1 MAHYDRVIPP
11 GGEGKISLKI
21 NTRGYRGN
29 VSKRARIYTN
39 EPGNRYQAV
48 GIQVF
53 VKVPI
58 YVTSRHVYLRG
69 PADRKVTATVTI
81 KGDGTKDLKLEE
93 TEFTLS
99 EKVTYTIEEVESG
112 KLYRIHFTRLP
123 GEVGVYRGILKL
135 KTTYPE
141 KPELPIR
148 LTAQFYKVSEPPKK

>member
-1 MAHYDRVIPP
+1 
-11 GGEGKISLKI
+11 LKI

-29 VSKRARIYTN
+29 ILKKARIYTN

-48 GIQVF
+48 SIKVL

-58 YVTSRHVYLRG
+58 YVTSQHVDLRG
-69 PADRKVTATVTI
+69 PADRRITASVTV

-93 TEFTLS
+93 TEFTLN
-99 EKVTYTIEEVESG
+99 EKVTYTLEEVQAG
-112 KLYRIHFTRLP
+112 KLYKIHFTRLP

-141 KPELPIR
+141 NPELAIR
-148 LTAQFYKVSEPPKK
+148 ITAQFYKVSEPPKK

>member
-1 MAHYDRVIPP
+1 
-11 GGEGKISLKI
+11 LKI

-29 VSKRARIYTN
+29 ISKKARIYTN

-48 GIQVF
+48 SIKVL

-58 YVTSRHVYLRG
+58 YVTSQHVDLRG
-69 PADRKVTATVTI
+69 PADRRITASVTV

-93 TEFTLS
+93 TEFTLN
-99 EKVTYTIEEVESG
+99 EKVTYTLEEVQAG
-112 KLYRIHFTRLP
+112 KLYKIHFTRLP

-141 KPELPIR
+141 NPELAIR
-148 LTAQFYKVSEPPKK
+148 ITAQFYKVSEPQEK

>member
-1 MAHYDRVIPP
+1 VAQYDRVIPP

-48 GIQVF
+48 SIQVF

-69 PADRKVTATVTI
+69 PADRKVTATVTV

-99 EKVTYTIEEVESG
+99 EKITYTIEEVESG
-112 KLYRIHFTRLP
+112 KLYRIHFVRLP
-123 GEVGVYRGILKL
+123 GEVGMYRGILRL

-148 LTAQFYKVSEPPKK
+148 LTAQFYKVSEPQKK

>member
-1 MAHYDRVIPP
+1 VAHYDRVIPP

-29 VSKRARIYTN
+29 ISKSARIYTN
-39 EPGNRYQAV
+39 EPGNRYQSV
-48 GIQVF
+48 GIEVF
-53 VKVPI
+53 VKVSI
-58 YVTSRHVYLRG
+58 YVTSQHVYLRG
-69 PADRKVTATVTI
+69 PADQKVMAAVTV

-99 EKVTYTIEEVESG
+99 EKVTYTIEEVEPG

-123 GEVGVYRGILKL
+123 GGVGVYRGILKL

-141 KPELPIR
+141 KPELSIR
-148 LTAQFYKVSEPPKK
+148 ITAQFHKVNEPQKK

>member
-1 MAHYDRVIPP
+1 VAHYDRVIPP
-11 GGEGKISLKI
+11 GGEGRITLTV

-29 VSKRARIYTN
+29 ILKRARIYTN
-39 EPGNRYQAV
+39 EPGDRDQAV
-48 GIQVF
+48 SIKAF
-53 VKVPI
+53 VNVPI

-69 PADRKVTATVTI
+69 PADRKIVAAVTV

-93 TEFTLS
+93 TEFTLD
-99 EKVTYTIEEVESG
+99 EKVTYTIQEVEAG

-141 KPELPIR
+141 NPELAIR
-148 LTAQFYKVSEPPKK
+148 ITAQFYKVSEPQKE

>member
-1 MAHYDRVIPP
+1 VAQYDRVIPP

-48 GIQVF
+48 SIQVF

-69 PADRKVTATVTI
+69 PADRKVTATVTV

-99 EKVTYTIEEVESG
+99 EKITYTIEEVESG
-112 KLYRIHFTRLP
+112 KLYRIHFVRLP
-123 GEVGVYRGILKL
+123 GEVGMYRGILRL

-148 LTAQFYKVSEPPKK
+148 LTAQFYKVSEPQKN

>member
-11 GGEGKISLKI
+11 GGEGRISLKI

-48 GIQVF
+48 GIKVF

-58 YVTSRHVYLRG
+58 HVTSRHLYLRG
-69 PADRKVTATVTI
+69 PADRKVMAAVTV
-81 KGDGTKDLKLEE
+81 KGDGSKDLRLKE
-93 TEFTLS
+93 TEFTLNQ
-99 EKVTYTIEEVESG
+99 KVTYAIQEIEAG
-112 KLYRIHFTRLP
+112 KLYRINFTRLP
-123 GEVGVYRGILKL
+123 GEVGVYRGVLKL

-141 KPELPIR
+141 KPELTIR
-148 LTAQFYKVSEPPKK
+148 LTAQFYKVREPKEK

>member
-1 MAHYDRVIPP
+1 
-11 GGEGKISLKI
+11 LKI

-29 VSKRARIYTN
+29 ISKRARIYTN

-48 GIQVF
+48 SIQVF
-53 VKVPI
+53 IKVPI
-58 YVTSRHVYLRG
+58 YVTPQNVYLRG
-69 PADRKVTATVTI
+69 PADQKVMAAVTV

-99 EKVTYTIEEVESG
+99 EKVTYTIEEIESG

-141 KPELPIR
+141 KPELAIR
-148 LTAQFYKVSEPPKK
+148 LTAQFYKVSEPQKK

>member
-1 MAHYDRVIPP
+1 
-11 GGEGKISLKI
+11 
-21 NTRGYRGN
+21 
-29 VSKRARIYTN
+29 
-39 EPGNRYQAV
+39 
-48 GIQVF
+48 
-53 VKVPI
+53 
-58 YVTSRHVYLRG
+58 VTSRHVHLRG
-69 PADRKVTATVTI
+69 PADRKVTATVTV

-112 KLYRIHFTRLP
+112 KLYRIHFVRLP

>member
-11 GGEGKISLKI
+11 GGEGRITLKI

-29 VSKRARIYTN
+29 ILKRARIYTN

-48 GIQVF
+48 SIKVF

-58 YVTSRHVYLRG
+58 YVTSQHVYLRG
-69 PADRKVTATVTI
+69 PADRRITATVTV
-81 KGDGTKDLKLEE
+81 KGDGTKDLRLEE

-99 EKVTYTIEEVESG
+99 EKVTHTIEEVEPG

-123 GEVGVYRGILKL
+123 GEVGVLRGVLKL

-141 KPELPIR
+141 KPELTIR
-148 LTAQFYKVSEPPKK
+148 LTAQFYKVSEPQKK